1 MNKTATFAAGCFWHV
16 EEAFSRIK
24 GVVNVTSGYV
34 GGKTENPSY
43 KDVCSDEIGH
53 AEAVQV
59 EFDPK
64 QVSYE
69 DLLNK
74 FWEIHDPTS
83 YHKQGPDVGSQYRS
97 AIFYHDERQKQ
108 AALKSKQKLQKSEK
122 YKDTWKSRISGTNSV
137 GKKIVTEIVKAT
149 KFYKAEE
156 YHQKYFQKH
165 KIKKMLMCRV

>member
-1 MNKTATFAAGCFWHV
+1 MNKTQATFAAGCFWHV
-16 EEAFSRIK
+16 EEAFRQMK
-24 GVVNVTSGYV
+24 GVINVTSGYT
-34 GGKTENPSY
+34 GGTMKTPSY
-43 KDVCSDEIGH
+43 EDVCSDETGH
-53 AEAVQV
+53 TEAVQV

-69 DLLNK
+69 KLLDR

-83 YHKQGPDVGSQYRS
+83 YHKQGPDIGSQYRS
-97 AIFYHDERQKQ
+97 AIFYHDEKQKQ

-122 YKDTWKSRISGTNSV
+122 YKRE
-137 GKKIVTEIVKAT
+137 KIVTEIVKAT

-165 KIKKMLMCRV
+165 KLQKMFMCRM

>member
-1 MNKTATFAAGCFWHV
+1 MNKIQLATFAAGCFWHV

-34 GGKTENPSY
+34 GGKMKNPSY
-43 KDVCSDEIGH
+43 KDVCSDETGH

-64 QVSYE
+64 QVSY
-69 DLLNK
+69 DKLLDK

-83 YHKQGPDVGSQYRS
+83 YHKQGPDVGSQYRA
-97 AIFYHDERQKQ
+97 AIFYHAEKQKQ

-122 YKDTWKSRISGTNSV
+122 YK

-165 KIKKMLMCRV
+165 KLQKMFMCRV